1 MQYLI
6 YRTSIPSQFIDIQ
19 LTLAVAEHETI
30 ELQLPAWRPGRY
42 ELANYAQKL
51 RHLKVVNSSGER
63 IRLQQHTKDRW
74 SFTSLEKG
82 SYRIQYQFHA
92 SQMDAGGSWS
102 DDEQLYI
109 NFINLAFQVIGR
121 EEEEITVRLDLP
133 ENYKLATALPCSS
146 PRVLNAEG
154 FQHLVDSPLIASPA
168 LQHFVYEVY
177 DHSFHLWF
185 QGEIHFDTE
194 QLLHHFAQF
203 SKAQIDAFGSFPADH
218 YHFLFQILPYSHYHG
233 VEHQFSTVITL
244 GPAEDLSSKAFMD
257 RLMGVSSHE
266 LYHFWNVC
274 RIRPKELLPYDFSK
288 EAYFDAG
295 IVAEGVTTYMGD
307 FFLWKSGYYSD
318 RDYLDVLEKLINRE
332 FEQFGWKN
340 QSIVESSWDLWLDGY
355 KAGIPDRKVSI
366 YNRGAL
372 ISLCLDL
379 MLLRSG
385 SSLSQVMK
393 KMWDNFG
400 QKGIGYELKDF
411 KLLVAEGLEDET
423 AAEAFF
429 SRFVYGTEHLLPLL
443 KDCLEAVGIALHE
456 ERWDDLATDYGI
468 ILDEEAKVKSVHS
481 ESPAY
486 HQIMIG
492 DLIHNQQVQQSPE
505 GDLLIL
511 SIKRYGR
518 DLRVT
523 LPKTADAYFKRYRL
537 YIQTANELNH
547 WKDLLNDQM
556 HKF

>member
-1 MQYLI
+1 MEYLI
-6 YRTSIPSQFIDIQ
+6 YRTSVPSQFIDIE
-19 LTLAVAEHETI
+19 LTLLAGEDETI
-30 ELQLPAWRPGRY
+30 QLQLPAWRPGRY

-51 RHLKVVNSSGER
+51 RNLKVIDSSGQP
-63 IRLQQHTKDRW
+63 IHLPQHTKDRW
-74 SFTSLEKG
+74 AFTSKEKG

-121 EEEEITVRLDLP
+121 EEEEIMVRLELP
-133 ENYKLATALPCSS
+133 EHYKIATALPFSS
-146 PRVLNAEG
+146 PRVLKARG
-154 FQHLVDSPLIASPA
+154 FQHLVDSPLIASPT
-168 LQHFVYEVY
+168 LRHFTYQVYGY
-177 DHSFHLWF
+177 SFDLWF
-185 QGEIHFDTE
+185 QGDIYFDTE
-194 QLLHHFAQF
+194 QLLHHFNQF

-218 YHFLFQILPYSHYHG
+218 YYFLFQLLPYSHYHG

-244 GPAEDLSSKAFMD
+244 GPAEDLSNKAFMD

-288 EAYFDAG
+288 EAYIDSG

-318 RDYLDVLEKLINRE
+318 RDFLDVVEKWINRE

-340 QSIVESSWDLWLDGY
+340 QSIVQSSWDLWLDGY
-355 KAGIPDRKVSI
+355 KPGIPNRKVSI

-379 MLLRSG
+379 MLIRSG

-393 KMWDNFG
+393 TMWDNFG
-400 QKGIGYELKDF
+400 QEGTGYELKDF
-411 KLLVAEGLEDET
+411 QWLIANGLKDN
-423 AAEAFF
+423 AAAKMFF
-429 SRFVYGTEHLLPLL
+429 TKFVYGTEHLLPVLQ
-443 KDCLEAVGIALHE
+443 DCLETVGIVLDE
-456 ERWDDLATDYGI
+456 ERQDNLATDYGL
-468 ILDEEAKVKSVHS
+468 ILDGENKVKSVHP

-486 HQIMIG
+486 YQIMIG
-492 DLIHNQQVQQSPE
+492 DVIQNQQVQQSPT
-505 GDLLIL
+505 GDILIL
-511 SIKRYGR
+511 AIKRNER
-518 DLRVT
+518 DLRIT
-523 LPKTADAYFKRYRL
+523 LAEDADAYFKRYRL
-537 YIQTANELNH
+537 SSLTAERLSH
-547 WKDLLNDQM
+547 WKNR
-556 HKF
+556 